1 MNKKMREIKAQMDV
15 LNEEATVAFEA
26 KDLEKAESKIAEIEN
41 LEREYKVAEKLFNGE
56 KEEVTDE
63 VVDKANDVKNTKTF
77 AKAIKNLVTNQL
89 NETTPTAG
97 GYTVPEEIIT
107 KVQKFIENEESLINE
122 VTVKNVNTNKGSETF
137 KTRGQYTGFG
147 SIEEGGKIPKA
158 GSPKFQRIN
167 WAVTKYGGYMP
178 VTNELLEDSD
188 AEVEQMMIEWL
199 GNESRVTRNNL
210 IMAVVNKKA
219 ETDLKN
225 LDGIKKALN
234 VTLGSKFKS
243 ISKIIT
249 NDDGLQYLDT
259 LKDQNGRD
267 LLQPMPNEPTKLQL
281 RAGASVI
288 PVKVYSNETIPT
300 KAGGKIPFIIGS
312 LKEGVKLYNR
322 KGLTLLTSKTAV
334 VGEGEDALNAYEEDL
349 TLIRGIE
356 RLDVEERD
364 AAAFVNGYITV
375 TEQASA

>member
-322 KGLTLLTSKTAV
+322 KGLILLTSKTAV